1 MNAEIL
7 ALDPATYVAHAT
19 HLGERDWAETNCYVD
34 LWIELLHAFGHD
46 PLAGLGFTVG
56 IDLEADQ
63 WTFFKFPHDDL
74 LDLYGIAVIELN
86 PWSSVIEQTTHEV
99 AAGRP
104 VLVEV
109 DAWFLPDTQGT
120 TYRSGHTKTTIG
132 VVQIDTV
139 GQTLGYFHNQSFY
152 RLDGDDFRGLFRLD
166 RDKFDKWH
174 LPPYIEVAKV
184 GARPPRHAEEQ
195 AQRCVEI
202 LRVHVDRAPKLN
214 PFVRYAARFDQEIE
228 ALRVNGGSNYH
239 AYAFAS
245 FRQFGPAFALAA
257 AHLVWLAARGDT
269 MPDLPDLTP
278 AVRAFESISTTAKT
292 LQFRT
297 ARAALAGKP
306 LDATP
311 QLTALA
317 DAWDEGITHLR
328 TALL

>member
-34 LWIELLHAFGHD
+34 VWIELLHALGHE

-63 WTFFKFPHDDL
+63 WTFFKFPHDEL
-74 LDLYGIAVIELN
+74 RDLYGIAVIELN
-86 PWSSVIEQTTHEV
+86 PWSSVIEQTVHEV

-104 VLVEV
+104 VLIEV
-109 DAWFLPDTQGT
+109 DAWFLPDTHGT
-120 TYRSGHTKTTIG
+120 TYKSGHTKTTIA
-132 VVQIDTV
+132 VVQIDTSAR
-139 GQTLGYFHNQSFY
+139 TLGYFHNQSFH
-152 RLDGDDFRGLFRLD
+152 RLEGDDFAGLFRLD
-166 RDKFDKWH
+166 RGQFDDWH
-174 LPPYIEVAKV
+174 LPPFIEVAKP
-184 GARPPRHAEEQ
+184 GAREPRTGADLTGRALEL
-195 AQRCVEI
+195 
-202 LRVHVDRAPKLN
+202 LRLHVARAPITN
-214 PFVRYAARFDQEIE
+214 PFVRYGRRFDQEIE
-228 ALRVNGGSNYH
+228 ALRVAGGSSYH

-245 FRQFGPAFALAA
+245 FRQFGAAFALAA
-257 AHLVWLAARGDT
+257 AHLAWLAANSTDG
-269 MPDLPDLTP
+269 PDLAPS
-278 AVRAFESISTTAKT
+278 VVAFESISTTAKT

-311 QLTALA
+311 QLSALA

-328 TALL
+328 TALR

>member
-7 ALDPATYVAHAT
+7 ALDPATYVGHAT

-34 LWIELLHAFGHD
+34 LWIELLHALGHE
-46 PLAGLGFTVG
+46 PLAALGFTVA

-63 WTFFKFPHDDL
+63 WTFFKFPHDEL
-74 LDLYGIAVIELN
+74 RELFGIAVIELN
-86 PWSSVIEQTTHEV
+86 PWSSVIEQTAHEV
-99 AAGRP
+99 GAGRP

-132 VVQIDTV
+132 IMQIDTV
-139 GQTLGYFHNQSFY
+139 EQTLGYFHNQSFY
-152 RLDGDDFRGLFRLD
+152 RLAGDDFTGLFRLD
-166 RDKFDKWH
+166 QQKFDGWH
-174 LPPYIEVAKV
+174 LPPYIEVAKPGIGEPLR
-184 GARPPRHAEEQ
+184 GADLASRALDL
-195 AQRCVEI
+195 
-202 LRVHVDRAPKLN
+202 LRVHACRAPTVN
-214 PFVRYAARFDQEIE
+214 PFARYGLRFDQEID
-228 ALRVNGGSNYH
+228 ALRVNGGSSYH

-257 AHLVWLAARGDT
+257 LHLRWLAANARHV
-269 MPDLPDLTP
+269 PDLVP
-278 AVRAFESISTTAKT
+278 AITAFESISTTAKT

-317 DAWDEGITHLR
+317 DAWDAGLTHLR
-328 TALL
+328 HTLR